1 MVVGS
6 TRERTVVAFHQYNVE
21 ERLRERYRGGL
32 GGASLECGFDG
43 EARLSISRHVAV
55 EWSRGVGRGVGGGRW
70 GGEGGGGKMRVVG
83 GGCLNGEGGSC
94 RSPGQQTSSD
104 PAGGSTRLN

>member
-1 MVVGS
+1 M
-6 TRERTVVAFHQYNVE
+6 
-21 ERLRERYRGGL
+21 
-32 GGASLECGFDG
+32 DG
-43 EARLSISRHVAV
+43 R
-55 EWSRGVGRGVGGGRW
+55 RW
-70 GGEGGGGKMRVVG
+70 RRQRGGGGKMRVVG